1 MTDEQRSRDSQAP
14 VPAADTVTFTPLHA
28 SRPTQNHTAASD
40 IPFAATPG
48 PASDIPAPP
57 SDFRFTAAAQTA
69 SGGPAGSSGLPRF
82 SGSTAPSD
90 RPASIGNPSTADAA
104 VERGLAALDPLAVRP
119 RTSSRILCVI
129 LGLLWLAAAAGV
141 WWLGVRTLAGQSYDE
156 MVITG
161 FDSALPDWMS
171 ALLTPFL
178 WQGIHLPFLTLNPTI
193 VIALI
198 LGIAALAVAAVRRRW
213 WLLGQS
219 GALIAACY
227 AASLLKRVLPRPMLI
242 YTETPYVNSAPS
254 GHTIAAAAA
263 GVLLIL
269 AVPRAWRAA
278 AAIVAAAFA
287 SLVGW
292 SVIAGTWHRPTDAV
306 MSILI
311 VGGLAMLAL
320 ACTRA
325 SGMDDPGRRASSTGV
340 QIVGTMMI
348 TAGTLACAYA
358 AYVIW
363 QILPGLTISAAW
375 AASGAHLA
383 AIVGVGGA
391 ATLTCGLVVAL
402 RQLTAAPL
410 TRLGL
415 IGAPPA
421 PPSAS

>member
-1 MTDEQRSRDSQAP
+1 MTDEQRSRNPRDP
-14 VPAADTVTFTPLHA
+14 IIPAADTVTFTPLHSHLPA
-28 SRPTQNHTAASD
+28 ENHDAVPGTT
-40 IPFAATPG
+40 IPSG
-48 PASDIPAPP
+48 RPASTVI
-57 SDFRFTAAAQTA
+57 T
-69 SGGPAGSSGLPRF
+69 GSSG
-82 SGSTAPSD
+82 
-90 RPASIGNPSTADAA
+90 PAADTESADTESA
-104 VERGLAALDPLAVRP
+104 DIERGLAALDPLAIRP

-141 WWLGVRTLAGQSYDE
+141 WWLGVRTQTGQSYDE

-161 FDSALPDWMS
+161 FDAALPGWLS

-193 VIALI
+193 VTALI
-198 LGIAALAVAAVRRRW
+198 IGAAALAIAAVRRRW
-213 WLLGQS
+213 WLLGQA

-227 AASLLKRVLPRPMLI
+227 AASPLKRILPRPMLI

-254 GHTIAAAAA
+254 GHTIVAATA
-263 GVLLIL
+263 GILLIL

-292 SVIAGTWHRPTDAV
+292 SVIAGAWHRPTDAV

-348 TAGTLACAYA
+348 TAGVLACTYA

-363 QILPGLTISAAW
+363 QILPGLTLSAAW
-375 AASGAHLA
+375 AASGAYLA
-383 AIVGVGGA
+383 AIVGVGGVT
-391 ATLTCGLVVAL
+391 TLTCGLIVAL

-421 PPSAS
+421 PPSAPAFH